1 MPSCQHTEIKTEPF
15 IERNF
20 HHPANELLGMSHAEL
35 ELTREEQ
42 LKVSASSP
50 RRDSSWGKHQVW
62 ANGAFSQGDERLTV
76 ALRDVSFDSE
86 NGPSEFRWDEM
97 IDWQNGEIMSL
108 TDLFK
113 LI

>member
-50 RRDSSWGKHQVW
+50 RRDSS
-62 ANGAFSQGDERLTV
+62 
-76 ALRDVSFDSE
+76 
-86 NGPSEFRWDEM
+86 
-97 IDWQNGEIMSL
+97 
-108 TDLFK
+108 
-113 LI
+113 

>member
-50 RRDSSWGKHQVW
+50 VGTAVE
-62 ANGAFSQGDERLTV
+62 ANIKFEQM
-76 ALRDVSFDSE
+76 ALSAKGTSD
-86 NGPSEFRWDEM
+86 
-97 IDWQNGEIMSL
+97 
-108 TDLFK
+108 
-113 LI
+113 